1 VRLAVSNFLLISKV
15 DQLFFNRE
23 ILGMKAL
30 IRFSVLLVAIASIW
44 TTCLLGSF
52 GNNTAFAKDLPS
64 TSFYTQD
71 LRKIDLNNSNIN
83 TFRQVRGMYPTLG
96 RLIIENAPY
105 KSLDDVLNIAG
116 LSDAQK
122 ELIKNNADKFTLKKP
137 DESMGRERINNANYR
152 L

>member
-1 VRLAVSNFLLISKV
+1 
-15 DQLFFNRE
+15 
-23 ILGMKAL
+23 MKAL

-44 TTCLLGSF
+44 TTGFLGSF
-52 GNNTAFAKDLPS
+52 GSNSAFAEDLPA

-71 LRKIDLNNSNIN
+71 LSKIDLNNANIN

-96 RLIIENAPY
+96 RLIIENSPY
-105 KSLDDVLNIAG
+105 NSLDDVLNIEG
-116 LSDAQK
+116 LTEAQID
-122 ELIKNNADKFTLKKP
+122 LIKANADKFTLKKP

>member
-1 VRLAVSNFLLISKV
+1 
-15 DQLFFNRE
+15 
-23 ILGMKAL
+23 MKAL

-52 GNNTAFAKDLPS
+52 GSNAAFAEDLP
-64 TSFYTQD
+64 TTNFYTQD
-71 LRKIDLNNSNIN
+71 LSKIDLNNSNIN

-96 RLIIENAPY
+96 RIIIDNSPFQ
-105 KSLDDVLNIAG
+105 SLDDVLNIAG
-116 LSDAQK
+116 LSDAQR
-122 ELIKNNADKFTLKKP
+122 ELIKENADKFTLNKP

>member
-1 VRLAVSNFLLISKV
+1 V

>member
-1 VRLAVSNFLLISKV
+1 MNK
-15 DQLFFNRE
+15 LFFKLRDS
-23 ILGMKAL
+23 GMKAL

-44 TTCLLGSF
+44 TTGFLGSF
-52 GNNTAFAKDLPS
+52 GSNAAFAEELPD

-71 LRKIDLNNSNIN
+71 LSKIDLNNSNIN

-96 RLIIENAPY
+96 RLIVNNAPY
-105 KSLDDVLNIAG
+105 ESLDDVLNIEG
-116 LSDAQK
+116 LTDSQK
-122 ELIKNNADKFTLKKP
+122 ELIKANADKFTLKKP

>member
-1 VRLAVSNFLLISKV
+1 
-15 DQLFFNRE
+15 
-23 ILGMKAL
+23 MKAL

-44 TTCLLGSF
+44 TSGFLGSF
-52 GNNTAFAKDLPS
+52 GSNAAFAEDLPA

-71 LRKIDLNNSNIN
+71 LSKIDLNNSNIN

-96 RLIIENAPY
+96 RLIIDNAPY
-105 KSLDDVLNIAG
+105 QSLDDVLNIAG
-116 LSDAQK
+116 LTASQK
-122 ELIKNNADKFTLKKP
+122 ELITANADKFVLKKP

>member
-1 VRLAVSNFLLISKV
+1 
-15 DQLFFNRE
+15 
-23 ILGMKAL
+23 MKAL

-44 TTCLLGSF
+44 TTGFLGSF
-52 GNNTAFAKDLPS
+52 GSNSAFAEDLPA

-71 LRKIDLNNSNIN
+71 LSKIDLNNANIN

-96 RLIIENAPY
+96 RIIIENSPY
-105 KSLDDVLNIAG
+105 KSLDDVLNIEG
-116 LSDAQK
+116 LTESQK
-122 ELIKNNADKFTLKKP
+122 DLIKSNADKFTLKKP

>member
-1 VRLAVSNFLLISKV
+1 
-15 DQLFFNRE
+15 
-23 ILGMKAL
+23 MKAL

-44 TTCLLGSF
+44 TTGFLGSF
-52 GNNTAFAKDLPS
+52 GSNSAFAEDLPS

-71 LRKIDLNNSNIN
+71 LSKIDLNNSNIS

-96 RLIIENAPY
+96 RLIIDNAPY
-105 KSLDDVLNIAG
+105 ESLDDVLNIAG
-116 LSDAQK
+116 LTDAQK
-122 ELIKNNADKFTLKKP
+122 TLIKANADQFTLKKP

>member
-1 VRLAVSNFLLISKV
+1 
-15 DQLFFNRE
+15 
-23 ILGMKAL
+23 MKAL

-44 TTCLLGSF
+44 TTGFLGSF
-52 GNNTAFAKDLPS
+52 GSNSAFAEDLPA

-71 LRKIDLNNSNIN
+71 LSKIDLNNANIN

-96 RLIIENAPY
+96 RLIIENSPY
-105 KSLDDVLNIAG
+105 KSLDDVLRIEG
-116 LSDAQK
+116 LTDSQK
-122 ELIKNNADKFTLKKP
+122 DLIKANADKFTLKKP

>member
-1 VRLAVSNFLLISKV
+1 
-15 DQLFFNRE
+15 
-23 ILGMKAL
+23 MKAL

-52 GNNTAFAKDLPS
+52 GSNAAFAEELPE

-71 LRKIDLNNSNIN
+71 LSKIDLNNSNIN

-96 RLIIENAPY
+96 RIIIDNSPFQ
-105 KSLDDVLNIAG
+105 SLDDVLNIAG
-116 LSDAQK
+116 LSDAQRD
-122 ELIKNNADKFTLKKP
+122 LIKENADKFTLNKP

>member
-1 VRLAVSNFLLISKV
+1 
-15 DQLFFNRE
+15 
-23 ILGMKAL
+23 MKAL

-52 GNNTAFAKDLPS
+52 GNNAAFAKDLPS

-71 LRKIDLNNSNIN
+71 LSKIDLNNSNIN

-96 RLIIENAPY
+96 RIIIDNAPY
-105 KSLDDVLNIAG
+105 ESLDDVLNIAG
-116 LSDAQK
+116 LSDSQK
-122 ELIKNNADKFTLKKP
+122 ELIKANANQFTLKKP

>member
-1 VRLAVSNFLLISKV
+1 
-15 DQLFFNRE
+15 
-23 ILGMKAL
+23 MKAL

-44 TTCLLGSF
+44 TSGFLGSF
-52 GNNTAFAKDLPS
+52 SNNAAFAGDLPS

-71 LRKIDLNNSNIN
+71 LSKIDLNNSNIN

-96 RLIIENAPY
+96 RIIIDNAPY
-105 KSLDDVLNIAG
+105 QSLDDVLNIAG

-122 ELIKNNADKFTLKKP
+122 ELIKANADKFILKKP

>member
-1 VRLAVSNFLLISKV
+1 
-15 DQLFFNRE
+15 
-23 ILGMKAL
+23 MKAL

-52 GNNTAFAKDLPS
+52 GNNDAFAEELPS

-71 LRKIDLNNSNIN
+71 LSKIDLNNSNIN

-96 RLIIENAPY
+96 RLIIDNAPY

-116 LSDAQK
+116 LSDSQK
-122 ELIKNNADKFTLKKP
+122 DLIKANADQFTLKKP

>member
-1 VRLAVSNFLLISKV
+1 
-15 DQLFFNRE
+15 
-23 ILGMKAL
+23 MKAL

-52 GNNTAFAKDLPS
+52 GSSAAFAEDLPA

-71 LRKIDLNNSNIN
+71 LSKIDLNNSNIN
-83 TFRQVRGMYPTLG
+83 TFRQVRGTYPTLG
-96 RLIIENAPY
+96 RLIIDNAPY
-105 KSLDDVLNIAG
+105 KSLDDVLNIKG
-116 LSDAQK
+116 LSPSQK
-122 ELIKNNADKFTLKKP
+122 ELITANADKFVLKKP